1 MFHEV
6 LKTVFQ
12 KLDEVDYELSEKI
25 KENMFVF
32 EDLLGLEDL
41 ALRRVLEEITD
52 NGVLAKALK
61 IAKEIKEKLFTCM
74 SSNRKE
80 MILEELDGLGPLK
93 MTDAEKAQQT
103 ITGTVKS

>member
-1 MFHEV
+1 
-6 LKTVFQ
+6 
-12 KLDEVDYELSEKI
+12 
-25 KENMFVF
+25 MFVF

-61 IAKEIKEKLFTCM
+61 IAKEEIKEKLFTCM

-93 MTDAEKAQQT
+93 MTDAEKRSKRHWYSEKLEKEGRIIVQRGEEDVL
-103 ITGTVKS
+103 I

>member
-61 IAKEIKEKLFTCM
+61 LQKKKLKRNYLHVC
-74 SSNRKE
+74 
-80 MILEELDGLGPLK
+80 L
-93 MTDAEKAQQT
+93 Q
-103 ITGTVKS
+103 TVKR

>member
-1 MFHEV
+1 MFHEA

-12 KLDEVDYELSEKI
+12 KLDEVDYELSERI

-52 NGVLAKALK
+52 NGVIAKALK
-61 IAKEIKEKLFTCM
+61 IAKRR
-74 SSNRKE
+74 N
-80 MILEELDGLGPLK
+80 
-93 MTDAEKAQQT
+93 
-103 ITGTVKS
+103 